1 MTVTLLTSQSAP
13 ATTDADALV
22 TGVFQGQDGPVLTL
36 SADEIDLMAAL
47 TALGVTGKAEE
58 LTKIPTGGQLPAP
71 VIVAV
76 GLGPEPGAAAD
87 RQAYL
92 ERLRR
97 AAGAAAR
104 DLTAATPGSK
114 GRAKRVAVADADALV
129 TGVFQG
135 QDGPVLTLSTDEI
148 DLMAALTALGATGK
162 AEELTKIPTGG
173 RMSAPLIVAV
183 GLGPEPGA
191 AADRQ
196 AYLER
201 LRRAAGA
208 AARDLTAATPGSKGR
223 AKRVAVALPAG
234 EPDEAEAVALG
245 ALLGGYA
252 FRKYRTASAAPGD
265 VELIVHTAHD
275 DAADRARVLAGAM
288 SLVRDLVN
296 TSPADMVPA
305 DLAAA
310 AGQAAAAHGLSVQVL
325 DENEL
330 AKEGFGGILAV
341 GMGSVHP
348 PRLVRLEY
356 THPDAARTVVFAG
369 KGITFDSGGLSLK
382 PPKAMETMKADMS
395 GAAAVLAA
403 LQAIAEL
410 GPAVNVVGYLSLA
423 ENMPGGGAQRP
434 SDVITIYGGKTVEV
448 LNTDAEGR
456 LVLADALAR
465 SESDRPSLL
474 IDVATLTGA
483 QTVALG
489 NRTAGVMAS
498 DDSLAA
504 EIADAARRAGEAM
517 WPMPLPED
525 LRKGLDSTVA
535 DIANVSGDR
544 SGGMLVAGLFLRE
557 FVPAGVRWAHLDIA
571 GPAYNDGG
579 PYGYVTKGGTG
590 AAVRTLVQ
598 IAADVAEGK
607 LAGSPA
613 DGK

>member
-13 ATTDADALV
+13 TATDADALV
-22 TGVFQGQDGPVLTL
+22 TGVFQGPN
-36 SADEIDLMAAL
+36 
-47 TALGVTGKAEE
+47 
-58 LTKIPTGGQLPAP
+58 
-71 VIVAV
+71 
-76 GLGPEPGAAAD
+76 
-87 RQAYL
+87 
-92 ERLRR
+92 
-97 AAGAAAR
+97 
-104 DLTAATPGSK
+104 
-114 GRAKRVAVADADALV
+114 
-129 TGVFQG
+129 
-135 QDGPVLTLSTDEI
+135 GPVLTLSTDDI

-162 AEELTKIPTGG
+162 AEEITKIPTTGKL
-173 RMSAPLIVAV
+173 PVPVVVTV
-183 GLGPEPGA
+183 GLGEEPAGSGPA
-191 AADRQ
+191 ERR

-208 AARDLTAATPGSKGR
+208 AARDLASGSAEGT
-223 AKRVAVALPAG
+223 KRIAIALPAG

-245 ALLGGYA
+245 GLLGAYT
-252 FRKYRTASAAPGD
+252 FRKYRTTASAPGG
-265 VELIVHTAHD
+265 VEQTIYTAHE
-275 DAADRARVLAGAM
+275 DAVGRARILAGAM
-288 SLVRDLVN
+288 TLVRDLVN

-305 DLAAA
+305 DLAAVA
-310 AGQAAAAHGLSVQVL
+310 EQVAAAHGLGVQVL
-325 DENEL
+325 DENDL

-341 GMGSVHP
+341 GMGSAHP

-356 THPDAARTVVFAG
+356 THPDADRTVVFAG

-395 GAAAVLAA
+395 GAAAVLAT
-403 LQAIAEL
+403 LQAVAQL
-410 GPAVNVVGYLSLA
+410 LPAVNVVGYLPLA

-434 SDVITIYGGKTVEV
+434 SDVITIFGGKTVEV

-465 SESDRPSLL
+465 SEADGPSLL
-474 IDVATLTGA
+474 VDVATLTGA

-489 NRTAGVMAS
+489 NHTAGVMAS
-498 DDSLAA
+498 NDPLAA
-504 EIADAARRAGEAM
+504 DIADAARRAGEAM
-517 WPMPLPED
+517 WPMPLPEH

-544 SGGMLVAGLFLRE
+544 TGGMLVAGLFLRE

-579 PYGYVTKGGTG
+579 PYGYIAKGGTG

-598 IAADVAEGK
+598 IAADMAEGK
-607 LAGSPA
+607 LADDPA